1 MGFGCNGGEGGE
13 AAFGADLGE
22 DIDDGVL
29 GIFRGVGELGDES
42 GFGDGAEGD
51 EGALCVEGAV
61 GIEELGEGG
70 GSIGIAGSLAEGVD
84 GVVAGE
90 VVGVVGEGEEGGES
104 VLAGPD
110 GESGNGGARR
120 TEGSGSWRRA
130 VTALA
135 ISSRSF
141 SGGAA
146 GEVLEGLFAAVV
158 IPGSEVGEVAFV
170 EGGGG
175 GDGDF
180 GEKRRGKFFWDRHG
194 PRCSGRRC

>member
-1 MGFGCNGGEGGE
+1 MVSVRYWSRGIFRGIVAGLDGGDGAFCEHGEEAVGFSCDGGEGGE

-70 GSIGIAGSLAEGVD
+70 GSIGIAGFAEGVD

-110 GESGNGGARR
+110 GESGNGGA
-120 TEGSGSWRRA
+120 A
-130 VTALA
+130 D
-135 ISSRSF
+135 
-141 SGGAA
+141 GGL
-146 GEVLEGLFAAVV
+146 GVLE
-158 IPGSEVGEVAFV
+158 E
-170 EGGGG
+170 G
-175 GDGDF
+175 GDGFGDF
-180 GEKRRGKFFWDRHG
+180 VAEFQRWGAAARCLRASSRRWSSQEARSA
-194 PRCSGRRC
+194 RLRS